1 MASSSEPIVCSFSWR
16 SAETRHRAPLL
27 CCPSSYHEPVVGLQR
42 HDPSSVPIQ
51 LRSRAC
57 LTLTFLPGGG
67 STGCPTRSV
76 QGPASFARRSRP
88 ASTSAWA
95 CSYSSRRPLSRT
107 LRSTF
112 SRRHVWDPKALG
124 GPTVRAD
131 AEQLRDALGEGGSPS
146 PRSSDLAWRT
156 KLDHLDRGLER
167 VFPPSFA
174 LGQAGQS
181 SGFEGT
187 AQHIECLARLR
198 GAGRPRRRSFRPG
211 RGPAASPSGRG
222 AGLRGRKLRAVDEQH
237 RLYFLG
243 RRVERCTLSGPAASL
258 SLADLP
264 GLITATQHVISFIR
278 PPASASP
285 LGCEP
290 WSKCS

>member
-1 MASSSEPIVCSFSWR
+1 
-16 SAETRHRAPLL
+16 
-27 CCPSSYHEPVVGLQR
+27 
-42 HDPSSVPIQ
+42 VPIQ
-51 LRSRAC
+51 LRSGAC

-67 STGCPTRSV
+67 STGWPTRSV
-76 QGPASFARRSRP
+76 QGPGIFARRPRP

-112 SRRHVWDPKALG
+112 RGATFGTQRPSAVLRCELMPNSSETRWA
-124 GPTVRAD
+124 RAGAQD
-131 AEQLRDALGEGGSPS
+131 HG
-146 PRSSDLAWRT
+146 SSDLAWRT

-167 VFPPSFA
+167 AFPPSFA

-181 SGFEGT
+181 SGFVGT

-211 RGPAASPSGRG
+211 RGPAASRSGPG
-222 AGLRGRKLRAVDEQH
+222 AGLRGRKLRAVGEQR

-243 RRVERCTLSGPAASL
+243 RRVECSTLSGPAASL